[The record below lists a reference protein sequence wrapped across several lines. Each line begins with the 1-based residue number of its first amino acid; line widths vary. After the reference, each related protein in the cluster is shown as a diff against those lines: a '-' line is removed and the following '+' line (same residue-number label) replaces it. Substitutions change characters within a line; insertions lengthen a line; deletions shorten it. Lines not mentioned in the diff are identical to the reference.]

1 MRQLLRKLKFLLPLL
16 PYSVVNRIKK
26 SVYKKELE
34 EWKQKGCPVP
44 PPHMVK
50 QLTIAGYQQQYGYDT
65 LVETGTFMGEMVE
78 AQKKNFKEIIS
89 IEIGDDLFEKAKQRF
104 RQDKNIKLIHGD
116 SGKML
121 PQAVKAIAGPA
132 IFWLDGHYSNGITA
146 MGDTECPIF
155 EELDSIFNNNNQD
168 HILLI
173 DDARCFTGQNDYPT
187 VEKLSEYV
195 KRKKPS
201 YDVQVK
207 DDIIR
212 CIPAKTA

>member
-1 MRQLLRKLKFLLPLL
+1 MSQLVRKLKFLMPLL
-16 PYSVVNRIKK
+16 PYAVINPVKR

-34 EWKQKGCPVP
+34 EWNRKGCPVP

-50 QLTIAGYQQQYGYDT
+50 QLTIAGYQKQYGYQT

-89 IEIGDDLFEKAKQRF
+89 IEIGDDLFEQAKKRF
-104 RQDKNIKLIHGD
+104 RQDKNIRLIHGD

-121 PQAVKAIAGPA
+121 PQVVTTIKSPA

-155 EELDSIFNNNNQD
+155 EELDAIFNNNNLD

-173 DDARCFTGQNDYPT
+173 DDARCFTGENDYPT
-187 VEKLSEYV
+187 IEKLTEYV
-195 KRKKPS
+195 QRKKPL
-201 YDVQVK
+201 YNVEVK
-207 DDIIR
+207 NDIIR
-212 CIPAKTA
+212 YVPENKL

>member
-1 MRQLLRKLKFLLPLL
+1 MSQLVRKLKFLMPLL
-16 PYSVVNRIKK
+16 PYSVINAVKR

-34 EWKQKGCPVP
+34 EWNKKGCPVP

-50 QLTIAGYQQQYGYDT
+50 QLAIAAYQKQYGYQT

-89 IEIGDDLFEKAKQRF
+89 IEIGDKLFEQAKKRF
-104 RQDKNIKLIHGD
+104 KGDKNIRLIHGD

-121 PQAVKAIAGPA
+121 PQAVKTLKAPA

-146 MGDTECPIF
+146 MGDTECPVF
-155 EELDSIFNNNNQD
+155 EELDAIFNNDNLD

-173 DDARCFTGQNDYPT
+173 DDARCFTGENDYPT
-187 VEKLSEYV
+187 IEKLTEYV
-195 KRKKPS
+195 RRKKPL
-201 YDVQVK
+201 YNVEVK
-207 DDIIR
+207 NDIIR
-212 CIPAKTA
+212 YVPGNKS

>member
-1 MRQLLRKLKFLLPLL
+1 MSQLVRKLKFLMPLL
-16 PYSVVNRIKK
+16 PYAVINPVKR

-34 EWKQKGCPVP
+34 EWNRKGCPVP

-50 QLTIAGYQQQYGYDT
+50 QLTIAGYQKQYGYQT

-89 IEIGDDLFEKAKQRF
+89 IEIGDDLFEQAKKRF
-104 RQDKNIKLIHGD
+104 RQDKNIRLIHGD

-121 PQAVKAIAGPA
+121 PQVVTTIKSPA

-155 EELDSIFNNNNQD
+155 EELDAIFNHNNLD

-173 DDARCFTGQNDYPT
+173 DDARCFTGENDYPT
-187 VEKLSEYV
+187 IEKLTEYV
-195 KRKKPS
+195 QRKKPL
-201 YDVQVK
+201 YNVEVK
-207 DDIIR
+207 NDIIR
-212 CIPAKTA
+212 YVPENKL